1 MWYLSSLTRDWTRTP
16 CNEKLQLLLFWCI
29 LWSMGYM
36 MMMCVLSR
44 VWLFA
49 TPWTVACQAPLSMG
63 FSRQEYWS
71 RLPSPSPG
79 DLPDPGVKPGSLAL
93 QADSLLSKPPGK
105 PKMTKSRCGLVPLSQ
120 GTFSLKPSLALLAFL
135 LACLLLSHQQV
146 FFLLQYIHPP
156 TKRLYIPLGEGLWGS
171 SQCVRQGLLSRYL
184 VNFSAIGYLFWI
196 WKVAQVWKMSKGLWL
211 FMRAITFSVESCSS
225 ILAYLPIPQWQMEAS
240 MLVGWLSI
248 LQVGAPLVLN
258 CLKSLNVQWPWLP
271 LWPCQSLW

>member
-1 MWYLSSLTRDWTRTP
+1 MLYFHFHYFNGILLFLFFKRFFWYGPFLNWICYNIASFFLFSWPQSMWYLSSLTRDWTRTP

-63 FSRQEYWS
+63 FSRQEYMS

-105 PKMTKSRCGLVPLSQ
+105 PKMTKSRCGLVMLSQ

-135 LACLLLSHQQV
+135 LACLLLSH
-146 FFLLQYIHPP
+146 
-156 TKRLYIPLGEGLWGS
+156 
-171 SQCVRQGLLSRYL
+171 
-184 VNFSAIGYLFWI
+184 
-196 WKVAQVWKMSKGLWL
+196 
-211 FMRAITFSVESCSS
+211 
-225 ILAYLPIPQWQMEAS
+225 
-240 MLVGWLSI
+240 
-248 LQVGAPLVLN
+248 
-258 CLKSLNVQWPWLP
+258 
-271 LWPCQSLW
+271 